1 MRPYFAIDRSL
12 DTVNGQGHP
21 RIIMWFDR
29 DARNGFVN
37 DSEAHHTAT
46 KAEAEVLCREWYK
59 LTLVDAMRT
68 GVI

>member
-46 KAEAEVLCREWYK
+46 KAEAEVLCKEWYK
-59 LTLVDAMRT
+59 LTLTEAMRT
-68 GVI
+68 GLI

>member
-1 MRPYFAIDRSL
+1 MKLYFAIDRSL

-29 DARNGFVN
+29 DARNGFVD
-37 DSEAHHTAT
+37 DSDAHHTAT
-46 KAEAEVLCREWYK
+46 KAESEVLCKEWYK